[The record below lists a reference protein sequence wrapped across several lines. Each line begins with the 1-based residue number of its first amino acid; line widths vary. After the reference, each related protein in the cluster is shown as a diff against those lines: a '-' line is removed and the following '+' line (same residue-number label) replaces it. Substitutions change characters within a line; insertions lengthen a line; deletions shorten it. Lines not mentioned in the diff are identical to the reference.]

1 MEGRGD
7 KFGTDDSWISEKDRE
22 FIIDHGVLI
31 IQVQSG
37 IHNLTVV
44 ADGRY
49 LGSASGDFLLIDESL
64 LCRLPSPE
72 FV

>member
-1 MEGRGD
+1 MLADLETTMFWMLLDAFGGDVEGRGD

-37 IHNLTVV
+37 IHNSTVV
-44 ADGRY
+44 ADGR
-49 LGSASGDFLLIDESL
+49 
-64 LCRLPSPE
+64 
-72 FV
+72 

>member
-1 MEGRGD
+1 MLLDAFGGDVEGRGD

-37 IHNLTVV
+37 IHNSTVV
-44 ADGRY
+44 ADGR
-49 LGSASGDFLLIDESL
+49 
-64 LCRLPSPE
+64 
-72 FV
+72 